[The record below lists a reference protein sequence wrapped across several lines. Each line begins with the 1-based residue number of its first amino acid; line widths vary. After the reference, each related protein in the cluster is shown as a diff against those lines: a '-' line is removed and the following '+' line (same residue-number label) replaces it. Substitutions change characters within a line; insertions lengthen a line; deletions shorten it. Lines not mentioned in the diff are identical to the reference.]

1 MDFIT
6 EIKQELRAMINVEII
21 SRKKAIKA
29 AEYVDLNPELFNEQS
44 AMSVS
49 EAVDLA
55 IACI

>member
-6 EIKQELRAMINVEII
+6 EIKQELRAMVNVEII
-21 SRKKAIKA
+21 SRKAAIKA

-49 EAVDLA
+49 EATDLA